1 MYPSYYF
8 YKIFNFNNPETLP
21 HGPVEAED
29 LVPDGEDEVLGVEVV
44 ELMGQQLSHT
54 ERTCQVKTKFDLQ
67 KFFWFDPTTHPSF
80 NPCLMS
86 LNKVRK
92 SGVDPPP
99 PGKKFHIP
107 CLMRFNK
114 KIKSRVEL
122 TPLYENFC

>member
-92 SGVDPPP
+92 SGVDHPPP
-99 PGKKFHIP
+99 
-107 CLMRFNK
+107 RK
-114 KIKSRVEL
+114 KISY
-122 TPLYENFC
+122 PLFNAFQ